1 MGKPIPFLFL
11 VLMLIGISADFD
23 PVHKG
28 HEQLI
33 KEARKLAD
41 KEGKEVVVYL
51 NKGFSANHAPFF
63 VDFEARRE
71 MALALGADD
80 VKSFEGLHHR
90 LVLSYSVPIRLK
102 QMIDDGVTDYITSAS
117 ITLDEIKSKA
127 QKFIDEGNFV
137 GMPKSYTNR
146 NEIRWYAINE
156 FLGSKLDYHVVK
168 EFNKEKYSGRLIR
181 QSIIDNDMTITPEI
195 EKLLPKTT
203 VDILNREIEAG
214 RVPGE
219 RNWADIYKRMNTYS
233 RGNLEKI
240 AYLNGNTINEIIKR
254 RVYRDPESIWA
265 VFRRSDYGP
274 VMTRLAI
281 SAIEMEVTKR
291 EVMDLMKSYE
301 SEGVI
306 PDNQKV
312 QKVIDRAWYV
322 ASSDMDARK
331 ANETF
336 RSKNIEVD
344 APLSLEAG
352 LNLTKFETKITKE
365 GINTDLYVDK
375 NGKISVQFKSEGKKI
390 KTNLRLP
397 AVEVTYLRYIMDSHF
412 IPVAGSIKKAKKG
425 FKVKVV
431 IG

>member
-1 MGKPIPFLFL
+1 MLI
-11 VLMLIGISADFD
+11 LIGISADFD

-28 HEQLI
+28 HEKLI
-33 KEARKLAD
+33 KEAMKIAD
-41 KEGKEVVVYL
+41 KEDKKVVVYL

-63 VDFEARRE
+63 VNFEARRE

-117 ITLDEIKSKA
+117 IPLDEIKSKA

-156 FLGSKLDYHVVK
+156 FLGSKLKYHVVK
-168 EFNKEKYSGRLIR
+168 EFNKDKYSGRLIR
-181 QSIIDNDMTITPEI
+181 QSIIDNDMVISKDI
-195 EKLLPKTT
+195 KNLLPETT
-203 VDILNREIEAG
+203 IEILQREIDAE
-214 RVPGE
+214 RVPGD
-219 RNWADIYKRMNTYS
+219 RNWDDIYKRMNTYS

-281 SAIEMEVTKR
+281 SSIEMEVSKK

-301 SEGVI
+301 AQGVI

-312 QKVIDRAWYV
+312 QRVIDRAWYV
-322 ASSDMDARK
+322 ASEGEKGVSARE
-331 ANETF
+331 ANDEF
-336 RSKNIEVD
+336 RSNNIEVN
-344 APLSLEAG
+344 APLILEAG

-365 GINTDLYVDK
+365 GLKTDLYVDK

-397 AVEVTYLRYIMDSHF
+397 AIEVTYLRYIMDSHF
-412 IPVAGSIKKAKKG
+412 IPVNGSIKKAKKG

>member
-1 MGKPIPFLFL
+1 MFN
-11 VLMLIGISADFD
+11 LIGISADFD

-28 HEQLI
+28 HEKLI
-33 KEARKLAD
+33 SEARKLAD
-41 KEGKEVVVYL
+41 RENKKVIVYL
-51 NKGFSANHAPFF
+51 NKRFSANHAPFF
-63 VDFEARRE
+63 VNFEARRE

-117 ITLDEIKSKA
+117 ISLDEIKSKA

-168 EFNKEKYSGRLIR
+168 EFNKDKYSGRLIR
-181 QSIIDNDMTITPEI
+181 QSIIDNDMVISKDI
-195 EKLLPKTT
+195 AKLLPKTT
-203 VDILNREIEAG
+203 VEILQREIDAG
-214 RVPGE
+214 RVPGD
-219 RNWADIYKRMNTYS
+219 RNWGDIYKRMNTYS

-274 VMTRLAI
+274 VMTRLAV
-281 SAIEMEVTKR
+281 SAIEMEVTKK

-301 SEGVI
+301 AQGVI

-312 QKVIDRAWYV
+312 QRVIDRAWYV
-322 ASSDMDARK
+322 ASESEKGISARE
-331 ANETF
+331 ANDKF
-336 RSKNIEVD
+336 RSENICVE

-412 IPVAGSIKKAKKG
+412 IPVTGCIKKAKKG
-425 FKVKVV
+425 FKVKVI

>member
-1 MGKPIPFLFL
+1 MLI
-11 VLMLIGISADFD
+11 LIGISADFD

-28 HEQLI
+28 HEKLI

-41 KEGKEVVVYL
+41 RENKKVVVYL

-63 VDFEARRE
+63 VDFDARSE
-71 MALALGADD
+71 MALSLGADE

-117 ITLDEIKSKA
+117 ITLDEIKQKA
-127 QKFIDEGNFV
+127 QPFIDEGNFV
-137 GMPKSYTNR
+137 GMPKSYKNR

-156 FLGSKLDYHVVK
+156 FLGSKLKYHVIK
-168 EFNKEKYSGRLIR
+168 EFNKDKYSGRIIR
-181 QSIIDNDMTITPEI
+181 QSIIDNDMVISQDVK
-195 EKLLPKTT
+195 KLLPKTT
-203 VDILNREIEAG
+203 VEILEREIDAG

-219 RNWADIYKRMNTYS
+219 RNWKDIYKRMNTYS

-240 AYLNGNTINEIIKR
+240 AYLNGTTINEIIKR

-281 SAIEMEVTKR
+281 SAIEMDVSKR

-301 SEGVI
+301 AQGVI

-322 ASSDMDARK
+322 ASSGKSARE

-336 RSKNIEVD
+336 RSQNIEVN
-344 APLSLEAG
+344 APLTLEAG

-365 GINTDLYVDK
+365 GLNTDLYVDK

-412 IPVAGSIKKAKKG
+412 IPVSGSIKKAKKG
-425 FKVKVV
+425 FKVNVV

>member
-1 MGKPIPFLFL
+1 M
-11 VLMLIGISADFD
+11 IGISADFD

-28 HEQLI
+28 HERLI
-33 KEARKLAD
+33 REARKLAD
-41 KEGKEVVVYL
+41 REGKRLVVYL

-63 VDFEARRE
+63 VNFEARRE
-71 MALALGADD
+71 MALALGADE
-80 VKSFEGLHHR
+80 VRAFEGLHHR

-102 QMIDDGVTDYITSAS
+102 QMIDDGVTDYITSARIS
-117 ITLDEIKSKA
+117 LDEIKSKA

-156 FLGSKLDYHVVK
+156 FLGSKLNYHVVK

-181 QSIIDNDMTITPEI
+181 QSIIDNDMVITDDVKE
-195 EKLLPKTT
+195 LLPDTT
-203 VDILNREIEAG
+203 VEILEREIEAG

-219 RNWADIYKRMNTYS
+219 RNWSDIYKRMNTYS

-281 SAIEMEVTKR
+281 SAIEMEVTKK
-291 EVMDLMKSYE
+291 EVMDLMLGYE
-301 SEGVI
+301 AEGVI

-312 QKVIDRAWYV
+312 QRVIDRAWYV
-322 ASSDMDARK
+322 ACEGEKGVSARE
-331 ANETF
+331 ANNRF
-336 RSKNIEVD
+336 RSENIIVD
-344 APLSLEAG
+344 TPPSVIEAG
-352 LNLTKFETKITKE
+352 LNLTRFETKITKE
-365 GINTDLYVDK
+365 GIGTDLYVDK

-397 AVEVTYLRYIMDSHF
+397 ARDVTYLRYVMDSHF
-412 IPVAGSIKKAKKG
+412 IPVSGSIKKAKKG

>member
-1 MGKPIPFLFL
+1 MLI
-11 VLMLIGISADFD
+11 LIGISADFD

-28 HEQLI
+28 HEKLI

-41 KEGKEVVVYL
+41 KQDKKVVVYL

-63 VDFEARRE
+63 TDFDARSE
-71 MALALGADD
+71 MALALGADEIR
-80 VKSFEGLHHR
+80 SFEGLHHR

-117 ITLDEIKSKA
+117 ISLDEIKAKA
-127 QKFIDEGNFV
+127 QPFIDEGNFV

-156 FLGSKLDYHVVK
+156 FLGSKLNYHIVK
-168 EFNKEKYSGRLIR
+168 EFNKDKYSGRLIR
-181 QSIIDNDMTITPEI
+181 QSIIDNDMTITDEVK
-195 EKLLPKTT
+195 KLLPKTS
-203 VDILNREIEAG
+203 VEILEREIEAG
-214 RVPGE
+214 NVPGE
-219 RNWADIYKRMNTYS
+219 RNWKDIYKRMNTYS

-274 VMTRLAI
+274 VMTRLAV
-281 SAIEMEVTKR
+281 SAIEMEVTKK

-301 SEGVI
+301 SQGVI

-312 QKVIDRAWYV
+312 QRVIDRAWFV
-322 ASSDMDARK
+322 ASSNLDGRE
-331 ANETF
+331 ANEKF
-336 RSKNIEVD
+336 RSENIDVD
-344 APLSLEAG
+344 APLILEAG

-412 IPVAGSIKKAKKG
+412 IPVSGSIKKAKKG